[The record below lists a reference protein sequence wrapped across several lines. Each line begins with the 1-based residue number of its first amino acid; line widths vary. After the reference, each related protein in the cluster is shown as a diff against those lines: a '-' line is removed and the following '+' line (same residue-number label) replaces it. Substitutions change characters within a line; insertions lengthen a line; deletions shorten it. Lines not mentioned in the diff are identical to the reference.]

1 MEHAIRHL
9 RSAWDLQDNSLCRI
23 AVVQDRASHSY
34 RGRPGAE
41 ALALRDLVEEAVS
54 LASDLLAPPY
64 ETFLRRWVATGNI
77 AAVAREMGKDR
88 SHLSRD
94 YRPRVVMV
102 VTDVFMS
109 LRGSGEYRDA
119 NTRPRRS
126 LRSRQVRPPTWH
138 RRRLPAAVVADCERA
153 TRLGTRHHLMVVCQP
168 DRSFGKRRCRC
179 WLGSKPRCWAGFEV
193 AARKRWRCRF
203 VRVRGKC
210 EPWETA

>member
-23 AVVQDRASHSY
+23 AAVQDRASHAY

-64 ETFLRRWVATGNI
+64 ATFLRRWVATGNI

-109 LRGSGEYRDA
+109 LTGNGERRDRSR
-119 NTRPRRS
+119 RPRRA
-126 LRSRQVRPPTWH
+126 
-138 RRRLPAAVVADCERA
+138 RR
-153 TRLGTRHHLMVVCQP
+153 
-168 DRSFGKRRCRC
+168 
-179 WLGSKPRCWAGFEV
+179 
-193 AARKRWRCRF
+193 AR
-203 VRVRGKC
+203 
-210 EPWETA
+210 

>member
-1 MEHAIRHL
+1 MSSQSNSSIEGREPSASAFRHPARSGPGRRPRADWERRVEHAIRHL

-23 AVVQDRASHSY
+23 SAVQDRASHAY
-34 RGRPGAE
+34 RGRPGAD
-41 ALALRDLVEEAVS
+41 AMALRDLVEEAVR

-109 LRGSGEYRDA
+109 LTGNGHRRGR
-119 NTRPRRS
+119 NTRP
-126 LRSRQVRPPTWH
+126 SR
-138 RRRLPAAVVADCERA
+138 
-153 TRLGTRHHLMVVCQP
+153 TR
-168 DRSFGKRRCRC
+168 
-179 WLGSKPRCWAGFEV
+179 
-193 AARKRWRCRF
+193 
-203 VRVRGKC
+203 RVR
-210 EPWETA
+210 